1 MSELNAHFLSLVMIA
16 ILVGF
21 LALVAVKAD
30 LFTAF
35 NCQNPQNT
43 KFISHD
49 ECHRT
54 IDVTRS
60 QHFKVLQRKS
70 VSDLNGFSC
79 SGFKTVEISYCG
91 AYDHNKHTGESS
103 FNVPIIFSQM
113 ECLAMISSKTYS
125 TDTTSLPHTHW

>member
-1 MSELNAHFLSLVMIA
+1 MSLSEHNANILSLTM
-16 ILVGF
+16 
-21 LALVAVKAD
+21 LALLVSFLVLGAVKAD

-49 ECHRT
+49 ECHMMV
-54 IDVTRS
+54 DSTRS
-60 QHFKVLQRKS
+60 QHFKILQRKS

-91 AYDHNKHTGESS
+91 AYDHNKHTG
-103 FNVPIIFSQM
+103 ICRQ
-113 ECLAMISSKTYS
+113 LADLS
-125 TDTTSLPHTHW
+125 